1 MTNTYQAKQPEVDPA
16 IVAEESARLKEIYK
30 ARKRED
36 KSLNQH
42 IVADRC
48 GWSSQGSVSQYITG
62 RMPLNIEAL
71 LKLAN
76 ALHFQ
81 PAEVSE
87 RLAPLLPKNQVKE
100 TRQTYHSGEN
110 VTPDTDAGRMLPVI
124 GEVQAGA
131 FCEAV
136 DNFHPGDS
144 DEWIHSGGPVSSRA
158 FVLRVDGTSM
168 VPDVYPG
175 DRVVI
180 DPDIEAQPGDIV
192 LAKRT
197 SDQTVTLKRLR
208 REGGSFYLEASN
220 PAFPDRI
227 IRLSEEWTICGKARR
242 KIVEL

>member
-1 MTNTYQAKQPEVDPA
+1 MTNAQPPKQPEVDPA
-16 IVAEESARLKEIYK
+16 IVAEESNRLQMIYR
-30 ARKRED
+30 ARKAAD
-36 KSLNQH
+36 KSLNQA
-42 IVADRC
+42 IVAERC
-48 GWSSQGSVSQYITG
+48 GWSSQGSVSQYMTG
-62 RMPLNIEAL
+62 RIALNIEAL

-76 ALHFQ
+76 ALRFP
-81 PAEVSE
+81 PAEVSP
-87 RLAPLLPKNQVKE
+87 RLAPLLPTQIKE
-100 TRQTYHSGEN
+100 AAATYLPTSDVSTE
-110 VTPDTDAGRMLPVI
+110 VDAGRMLPVI

-136 DNFHPGDS
+136 DNFHPGDA

-158 FVLRVDGTSM
+158 FILRVDGTSM

-197 SDQTVTLKRLR
+197 RDQSVTLKRLR
-208 REGGSFYLEASN
+208 REGGDFYLEASN
-220 PAFPDRI
+220 PDFPDRI
-227 IRLSEEWTICGKARR
+227 IRLTEEWHICGKARR

>member
-1 MTNTYQAKQPEVDPA
+1 MKVSIYPKSTEPDADTVLK
-16 IVAEESARLKEIYK
+16 ESARLKAIYK

-36 KSLNQH
+36 KRLNQH
-42 IVADRC
+42 VVAERC

-62 RMPLNIEAL
+62 KMPLNLEAL
-71 LKLAN
+71 LKLSN
-76 ALHFQ
+76 ALDFT
-81 PAEVSE
+81 PSEVSP
-87 RLAPLLPKNQVKE
+87 RLSTLLRTEIREHQLEYRPREQAKPEEAV
-100 TRQTYHSGEN
+100 
-110 VTPDTDAGRMLPVI
+110 GRMLPVI

-136 DNFHPGDS
+136 DNYHPGDA

-158 FVLRVDGTSM
+158 FVLRVEGTSM

-180 DPDIEAQPGDIV
+180 DPDIEALPGDIV

-208 REGGSFYLEASN
+208 REGGSFYLEATN